1 VRLHVLWKPTL
12 KPNLTSAFVEADS
25 AEKLLVI
32 GEIAKLGVSHAT
44 FRALKMPVS
53 GSH

>member
-1 VRLHVLWKPTL
+1 MRLHVLWQPTL
-12 KPNLTSAFVEADS
+12 KPYLATAFVEADS

-44 FRALKMPVS
+44 IRALEMPMS
-53 GSH
+53 SSH